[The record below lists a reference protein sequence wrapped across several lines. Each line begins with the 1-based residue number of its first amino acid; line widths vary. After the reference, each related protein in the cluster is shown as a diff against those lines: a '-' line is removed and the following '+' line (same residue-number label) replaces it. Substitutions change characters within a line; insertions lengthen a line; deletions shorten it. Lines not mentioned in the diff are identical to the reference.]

1 MYPLTKAEEEVMQVL
16 WELESGFVKELI
28 EHFPEP
34 KPAYN
39 TVSTVVR
46 ILEQKGAV
54 GHKAFGRTHKYFPK
68 TSKEEYSKLKANH
81 LVNNFFSGSYQELLS
96 FFVKDK
102 KLSLSE
108 LESILN
114 QNKEK

>member
-1 MYPLTKAEEEVMQVL
+1 MNPLTKAEEEVMQVL
-16 WELESGFVKELI
+16 WQIESGFVKELI
-28 EHFPEP
+28 ELFPEP

-54 GHKAFGRTHKYFPK
+54 GHKSYGRTHKYYPIV
-68 TSKEEYSKLKANH
+68 SKDEYTKLKTNH
-81 LVNNFFSGSYQELLS
+81 LVNNFFAGSYQELLS

-108 LESILN
+108 LEEILS
-114 QNKEK
+114 QNKDK